1 MLIFNQGN
9 DNKENGA
16 DFIQNS
22 IYVEVL
28 LSDFVDPTRFL
39 LTLSP
44 FPDKKFCSISI
55 TIVISTCSLY

>member
-9 DNKENGA
+9 DNEENGA
-16 DFIQNS
+16 DFNQNS

-28 LSDFVDPTRFL
+28 LSDFVVQQDL

>member
-9 DNKENGA
+9 DNEENGA

-28 LSDFVDPTRFL
+28 LSDFVVPTRFIHL
-39 LTLSP
+39 
-44 FPDKKFCSISI
+44 I
-55 TIVISTCSLY
+55 TFS